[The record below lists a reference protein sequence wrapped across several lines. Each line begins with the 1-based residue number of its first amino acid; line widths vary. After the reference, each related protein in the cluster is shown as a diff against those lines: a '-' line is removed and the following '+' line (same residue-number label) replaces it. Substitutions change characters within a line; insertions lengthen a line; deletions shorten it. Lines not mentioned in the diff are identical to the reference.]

1 MSRRDGGS
9 NGSRIFAVREWVATF
24 LATGL
29 IVYEAV
35 LEHSAHREVYG
46 VGLILL
52 GFVPFSLV
60 DRVLG
65 RWVDDDSPPP
75 IRRKRRGS

>member
-1 MSRRDGGS
+1 MSRQ
-9 NGSRIFAVREWVATF
+9 NGDYPRVFAVREWVATI

-29 IVYEAV
+29 IVYETV

-46 VGLILL
+46 VALILF

-60 DRVLG
+60 DRFLG
-65 RWVDDDSPPP
+65 RWVEDDRPPP
-75 IRRKRRGS
+75 IRRKTRGR

>member
-1 MSRRDGGS
+1 MRNADGTAS
-9 NGSRIFAVREWVATF
+9 IFRVREWIATI

-29 IVYEAV
+29 IVYEATY
-35 LEHSAHREVYG
+35 EHSAHREVYG
-46 VGLILL
+46 VALILY

-65 RWVDDDSPPP
+65 RWVEPPS
-75 IRRKRRGS
+75 KDES